1 LVVELYEEALNP
13 TEIMGFFAKLR
24 LRNVTLTPGDVMMAR
39 VSFSDQP
46 MLRLLSREQIEQ
58 IHLASL
64 KILEEVGVMIQS
76 DVALKMVADAGA
88 EVDNAKKIACIPQ
101 HLVKESLGKVPS
113 TIRLYSRDGKHDLL
127 LEGSRIHYDPGSAAY
142 YLLDSET
149 CEVRRPV
156 SKDLAD
162 FVRLA
167 DGLEHIHAQSTAVV
181 LSDVPEAIVDRYRLF
196 IVLKNSPKTIITGTF
211 SVDALY
217 DMKDMLAAVVGSEK
231 ELARKPMAIFD
242 LCPSAPLKWG
252 DFIVQNLMD
261 CAKYRIPAEILPM
274 PQLGAT
280 GPVTLAGSLVQFN
293 AEFLSGLVISQL
305 TNRGAPVIYG
315 GSPTTFDM
323 RHCTARLGAIETV
336 MMGCAY
342 AQIGKYYGLP
352 THMYLGLSDAKT
364 VDAQAGFESATGI
377 ILGALAGINVMSGP
391 GMLNFENCQSF
402 EKLVIDDSICGMAL
416 RLTKGIDVNDQ
427 TLAVDVIRRVGV
439 GGHYLADK
447 HTIDWFKKELF
458 IPSELVD
465 RQDLRAWKAQGAKDM
480 FQRARD
486 QVQRVLKDH
495 KPEPLPTDIEK
506 DLDDVTRKIMKRHG
520 IDRLPLGPK

>member
-1 LVVELYEEALNP
+1 L
-13 TEIMGFFAKLR
+13 TKL
-24 LRNVTLTPGDVMMAR
+24 
-39 VSFSDQP
+39 SSSDPP
-46 MLRLLSREQIEQ
+46 MLRLLSSPQIEK

-76 DVALKMVADAGA
+76 DAALKLVADAGA
-88 EVDNAKKIACIPQ
+88 DVDSTKKIARIPQ
-101 HLVKESLGKVPS
+101 NLVNESLVKVPS
-113 TIRLYSRDGKHDLL
+113 TIRLYSRDGKNDVL
-127 LEGSRIHYDPGSAAY
+127 LEGNRANYDPGSAAF
-142 YLLDSET
+142 YLLDSKT
-149 CEVRRPV
+149 HEVRRPV

-167 DGLEHIHAQSTAVV
+167 DGLENIQAESTALVV
-181 LSDVPEAIVDRYRLF
+181 SDVPDAIVDRYRLY
-196 IVLKNSPKTIITGTF
+196 IVLKNSSKPVVTGTF
-211 SVDALY
+211 SVDAFY
-217 DMKDMLAAVVGSEK
+217 DMKDMLAAVVGSER

-261 CAKYRIPAEILPM
+261 CAKYKIPAEILPM

-280 GPVTLAGSLVQFN
+280 GPVTLAGSLVQLN

-305 TNRGAPVIYG
+305 TNPGAPVIYG

-323 RHCTARLGAIETV
+323 RHCTARLGAIETI

-342 AQIGKYYGLP
+342 AQIGKSYALP
-352 THMYLGLSDAKT
+352 THMYLGLSDAKV
-364 VDAQAGFESATGI
+364 VDAQAGFESANGI
-377 ILGALAGINVMSGP
+377 ILGALAGINMMSGP

-402 EKLVIDDSICGMAL
+402 EKLVIDDSICGMAQ
-416 RLTKGIDVNDQ
+416 RLVRGIDVNDE

-447 HTIDWFKKELF
+447 HTIEWFKKELF

-465 RQDLRAWKAQGAKDM
+465 RQDLKAWKALGSKDA
-480 FQRARD
+480 FQRANDIAHGIIKEHR
-486 QVQRVLKDH
+486 
-495 KPEPLPTDIEK
+495 PEPLPAETEK
-506 DLDDVTRKIMKRHG
+506 SLDDVTRKMMKAHG
-520 IDRLPLGPK
+520 INKLPLGPD